1 MRPFPRHPLSSSRTT
16 AARRALAAAAVVASA
31 AALSACGNQDR
42 SPMGDHDGMMSPRPS
57 ASAST
62 TSAPSATTASP
73 GPQTPVAGAHN
84 QADVDFAVGM
94 VPHHE
99 QALVMADMAL
109 AHGRTED
116 FLALAKAIKAAQK
129 PEIDLMSAWL
139 VSWGTDVPDAG
150 AHGAHGMGMMSQQDL
165 DDLGQMRGSGFE
177 GMWLRMMIDH
187 HEGAIEMSRTE
198 LTEGSSPEAKKLA
211 ASIIKSQSA
220 EITQM
225 KAMLAER
232 AN

>member
-1 MRPFPRHPLSSSRTT
+1 MRFSPRHPLSSTRTT
-16 AARRALAAAAVVASA
+16 VAQRALAASA
-31 AALSACGNQDR
+31 AILSAVALSACGTPDR
-42 SPMGDHDGMMSPRPS
+42 SPMGGDHNGMMSPRVSVPS
-57 ASAST
+57 STASST
-62 TSAPSATTASP
+62 TPAEGGTATTVAPS
-73 GPQTPVAGAHN
+73 AHN
-84 QADVDFAVGM
+84 QADIDFAAGM

-99 QALVMADMAL
+99 QALDMADMAL
-109 AHGRTED
+109 AHGRTDD

-129 PEIDLMSAWL
+129 PEIDLMTGWL
-139 VSWGTDVPDAG
+139 VSWGQEVPDATG
-150 AHGAHGMGMMSQQDL
+150 HGGHGMGMMSQQDL

-177 GMWLRMMIDH
+177 GMWLTMMIEH
-187 HEGAIEMSRTE
+187 HEGAIEMSQTE
-198 LTEGSSPEAKKLA
+198 LKEGSSPEAKELA